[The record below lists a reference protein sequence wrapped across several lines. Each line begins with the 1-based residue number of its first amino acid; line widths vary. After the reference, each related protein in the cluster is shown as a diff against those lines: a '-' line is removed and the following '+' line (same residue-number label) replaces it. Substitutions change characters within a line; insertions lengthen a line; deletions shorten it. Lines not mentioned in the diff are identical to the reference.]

1 MKVRGLNPCVGEY
14 LLYLW
19 KERNSH
25 QPEENTIKQD
35 KKMNINA
42 GIFSVQLNGE
52 RLYLWIHW
60 MQFSSTTETT
70 ISIKQNTG
78 MNIRAG
84 IFSVQQKTLVISF
97 RRKALYEY
105 IESSIFKAVIF
116 FYYPQGSKFEQ
127 ILI

>member
-1 MKVRGLNPCVGEY
+1 MLAFFLYNRMKNVCICE
-14 LLYLW
+14 
-19 KERNSH
+19 
-25 QPEENTIKQD
+25 I
-35 KKMNINA
+35 
-42 GIFSVQLNGE
+42 
-52 RLYLWIHW
+52 
-60 MQFSSTTETT
+60 MQFSLTREIT

-105 IESSIFKAVIF
+105 IKSSIFKAVIF

-127 ILI
+127 I

>member
-1 MKVRGLNPCVGEY
+1 
-14 LLYLW
+14 
-19 KERNSH
+19 
-25 QPEENTIKQD
+25 
-35 KKMNINA
+35 MNINA
-42 GIFSVQLNGE
+42 GIFPVQQNE
-52 RLYLWIHW
+52 ESLYLWNHA
-60 MQFSSTTETT
+60 FSSTRETT
-70 ISIKQNTG
+70 ISIQQNTG

-127 ILI
+127 IWI